1 MAVNSAVIK
10 HIMFI
15 RLFLPE
21 KGNIIAVILVLIN
34 GQTQENN
41 FAGKNVCYYL
51 FSEVLDNGKRASK
64 NWTENKISQKVLAKK
79 LCISQTHLSNIENGR
94 VGVTLLHLIKIKE
107 LFECP
112 IEYFF
117 EEKTLSENEA
127 EKNECQKI
135 KTIVEENNF
144 RLEDLSKAIE
154 IMKVLQKG

>member
-1 MAVNSAVIK
+1 MEKELQKIGHRIK
-10 HIMFI
+10 LLRI
-15 RLFLPE
+15 
-21 KGNIIAVILVLIN
+21 
-34 GQTQENN
+34 
-41 FAGKNVCYYL
+41 
-51 FSEVLDNGKRASK
+51 
-64 NWTENKISQKVLAKK
+64 ENKISQKVLAKK
-79 LCISQTHLSNIENGR
+79 LCR

>member
-1 MAVNSAVIK
+1 MEKELQKIGHRIK
-10 HIMFI
+10 LLRI
-15 RLFLPE
+15 
-21 KGNIIAVILVLIN
+21 
-34 GQTQENN
+34 
-41 FAGKNVCYYL
+41 
-51 FSEVLDNGKRASK
+51 
-64 NWTENKISQKVLAKK
+64 ENKISQKVLAKK
-79 LCISQTHLSNIENGR
+79 LCISQTHLSKIENGR
-94 VGVTLLHLIKIKE
+94 VGVTLLHLIRIKE

-112 IEYFF
+112 IEYIF

>member
-1 MAVNSAVIK
+1 MEKELQKIGHRIK
-10 HIMFI
+10 LLRI
-15 RLFLPE
+15 
-21 KGNIIAVILVLIN
+21 
-34 GQTQENN
+34 
-41 FAGKNVCYYL
+41 
-51 FSEVLDNGKRASK
+51 
-64 NWTENKISQKVLAKK
+64 ENKISQKVLVKK
-79 LCISQTHLSNIENGR
+79 LCISQTHLSNRENGR

>member
-1 MAVNSAVIK
+1 
-10 HIMFI
+10 MFI
-15 RLFLPE
+15 RLCLPE

-41 FAGKNVCYYL
+41 FAGFRRCLIMEKEL
-51 FSEVLDNGKRASK
+51 QKIGHRIKLLRI
-64 NWTENKISQKVLAKK
+64 ENKISQKGLAKK

>member
-1 MAVNSAVIK
+1 MEKELQKIGHRIK
-10 HIMFI
+10 LLRI
-15 RLFLPE
+15 
-21 KGNIIAVILVLIN
+21 
-34 GQTQENN
+34 
-41 FAGKNVCYYL
+41 
-51 FSEVLDNGKRASK
+51 
-64 NWTENKISQKVLAKK
+64 ENKISQKVLAKK
-79 LCISQTHLSNIENGR
+79 LCISQTHLS
-94 VGVTLLHLIKIKE
+94 KIKE

>member
-1 MAVNSAVIK
+1 MEKELQKIGHRIK
-10 HIMFI
+10 LLRI
-15 RLFLPE
+15 
-21 KGNIIAVILVLIN
+21 
-34 GQTQENN
+34 
-41 FAGKNVCYYL
+41 
-51 FSEVLDNGKRASK
+51 
-64 NWTENKISQKVLAKK
+64 ENKISQKGLAKK

-94 VGVTLLHLIKIKE
+94 VSVTLLHLIKIKE

>member
-1 MAVNSAVIK
+1 MEGLDLLKIGEAIK
-10 HIMFI
+10 I
-15 RLFLPE
+15 RRI
-21 KGNIIAVILVLIN
+21 KRRIH
-34 GQTQENN
+34 QT
-41 FAGKNVCYYL
+41 K
-51 FSEVLDNGKRASK
+51 
-64 NWTENKISQKVLAKK
+64 LAEQMG
-79 LCISQTHLSNIENGR
+79 ISQTHLSNIENGR

>member
-1 MAVNSAVIK
+1 MEKELQKIGHRIK
-10 HIMFI
+10 LLRI
-15 RLFLPE
+15 
-21 KGNIIAVILVLIN
+21 
-34 GQTQENN
+34 
-41 FAGKNVCYYL
+41 
-51 FSEVLDNGKRASK
+51 
-64 NWTENKISQKVLAKK
+64 ENKISQKVLAKK

-112 IEYFF
+112 IEYF
-117 EEKTLSENEA
+117 SENEA

>member
-1 MAVNSAVIK
+1 MEKELQKIGHRIK
-10 HIMFI
+10 LLRI
-15 RLFLPE
+15 
-21 KGNIIAVILVLIN
+21 
-34 GQTQENN
+34 
-41 FAGKNVCYYL
+41 
-51 FSEVLDNGKRASK
+51 
-64 NWTENKISQKVLAKK
+64 ENKISQK
-79 LCISQTHLSNIENGR
+79 QTHLSNIENGR

>member
-1 MAVNSAVIK
+1 MEGLDLLKIGEAIK
-10 HIMFI
+10 MI
-15 RLFLPE
+15 RIKRSIHQTKLAE
-21 KGNIIAVILVLIN
+21 KLG
-34 GQTQENN
+34 
-41 FAGKNVCYYL
+41 
-51 FSEVLDNGKRASK
+51 
-64 NWTENKISQKVLAKK
+64 
-79 LCISQTHLSNIENGR
+79 ISQTHLSNIENGR

>member
-1 MAVNSAVIK
+1 MFVIFYFQCAK
-10 HIMFI
+10 A
-15 RLFLPE
+15 LFCVQFFE
-21 KGNIIAVILVLIN
+21 A
-34 GQTQENN
+34 
-41 FAGKNVCYYL
+41 L
-51 FSEVLDNGKRASK
+51 FPLSS
-64 NWTENKISQKVLAKK
+64 TSENKISQKVLAKK

>member
-1 MAVNSAVIK
+1 MEKELQIIGHSIK
-10 HIMFI
+10 LLRI
-15 RLFLPE
+15 
-21 KGNIIAVILVLIN
+21 
-34 GQTQENN
+34 
-41 FAGKNVCYYL
+41 
-51 FSEVLDNGKRASK
+51 
-64 NWTENKISQKVLAKK
+64 ENKISQKVLAKK
-79 LCISQTHLSNIENGR
+79 LCISQTRLSNIENGR

>member
-1 MAVNSAVIK
+1 MEKEIQKIGHRIK
-10 HIMFI
+10 LLRI
-15 RLFLPE
+15 
-21 KGNIIAVILVLIN
+21 
-34 GQTQENN
+34 
-41 FAGKNVCYYL
+41 
-51 FSEVLDNGKRASK
+51 
-64 NWTENKISQKVLAKK
+64 ENKISQKVLAKK
-79 LCISQTHLSNIENGR
+79 LCISQTPLSNIENGR

>member
-1 MAVNSAVIK
+1 MEKELQKIGHRIK
-10 HIMFI
+10 LLRI
-15 RLFLPE
+15 
-21 KGNIIAVILVLIN
+21 
-34 GQTQENN
+34 
-41 FAGKNVCYYL
+41 
-51 FSEVLDNGKRASK
+51 
-64 NWTENKISQKVLAKK
+64 ENKISQKVLAKK

-117 EEKTLSENEA
+117 EENEA

>member
-1 MAVNSAVIK
+1 MSRGLGDV
-10 HIMFI
+10 
-15 RLFLPE
+15 
-21 KGNIIAVILVLIN
+21 
-34 GQTQENN
+34 
-41 FAGKNVCYYL
+41 Y
-51 FSEVLDNGKRASK
+51 KR
-64 NWTENKISQKVLAKK
+64 Q
-79 LCISQTHLSNIENGR
+79 HLSNIENGR

>member
-1 MAVNSAVIK
+1 MEKELQKIGHRIK
-10 HIMFI
+10 LLRI
-15 RLFLPE
+15 
-21 KGNIIAVILVLIN
+21 
-34 GQTQENN
+34 
-41 FAGKNVCYYL
+41 
-51 FSEVLDNGKRASK
+51 
-64 NWTENKISQKVLAKK
+64 ENKISQKVLAKK

-154 IMKVLQKG
+154 IIRNNESFTERLKINTSIVGRKLIFHEKNK

>member
-1 MAVNSAVIK
+1 
-10 HIMFI
+10 MFI

-41 FAGKNVCYYL
+41 FAGKMFVTICFRRCL
-51 FSEVLDNGKRASK
+51 IMEKELQKIGHRIKLLRI
-64 NWTENKISQKVLAKK
+64 ENKISQKVLAKK

-154 IMKVLQKG
+154 IMKVLQKGGR

>member
-1 MAVNSAVIK
+1 
-10 HIMFI
+10 MFI
-15 RLFLPE
+15 RRCLPE
-21 KGNIIAVILVLIN
+21 KGSIIVAILASIN
-34 GQTQENN
+34 GQTPENN
-41 FAGKNVCYYL
+41 FAGKMFVTIGFRRYL
-51 FSEVLDNGKRASK
+51 IMEKELQKIGHRIKLLRIES
-64 NWTENKISQKVLAKK
+64 KISQKALAKM

>member
-1 MAVNSAVIK
+1 MEKELQKIGHRIK
-10 HIMFI
+10 LLRI
-15 RLFLPE
+15 
-21 KGNIIAVILVLIN
+21 
-34 GQTQENN
+34 
-41 FAGKNVCYYL
+41 
-51 FSEVLDNGKRASK
+51 
-64 NWTENKISQKVLAKK
+64 ENKISQKVLAKN

>member
-1 MAVNSAVIK
+1 MEKELQKIGHRIK
-10 HIMFI
+10 LLRI
-15 RLFLPE
+15 
-21 KGNIIAVILVLIN
+21 
-34 GQTQENN
+34 
-41 FAGKNVCYYL
+41 
-51 FSEVLDNGKRASK
+51 
-64 NWTENKISQKVLAKK
+64 ENKISQKVLAKK

-112 IEYFF
+112 IEYFL

-127 EKNECQKI
+127 EKNECKKKKI
-135 KTIVEENNF
+135 EENNF

>member
-1 MAVNSAVIK
+1 MY
-10 HIMFI
+10 
-15 RLFLPE
+15 
-21 KGNIIAVILVLIN
+21 IANTFKQYRKWQSWCDFVAL
-34 GQTQENN
+34 
-41 FAGKNVCYYL
+41 
-51 FSEVLDNGKRASK
+51 
-64 NWTENKISQKVLAKK
+64 NK
-79 LCISQTHLSNIENGR
+79 
-94 VGVTLLHLIKIKE
+94 KE

>member
-1 MAVNSAVIK
+1 MEKELQKIGHRIK
-10 HIMFI
+10 LLRI
-15 RLFLPE
+15 
-21 KGNIIAVILVLIN
+21 
-34 GQTQENN
+34 
-41 FAGKNVCYYL
+41 
-51 FSEVLDNGKRASK
+51 
-64 NWTENKISQKVLAKK
+64 ENKISQKVLAKK

-135 KTIVEENNF
+135 KTIVEENNV

-154 IMKVLQKG
+154 IMKVFWLIPLLKYLFSNQNSILISSPSHMYLKSKDIINRYKKLATTTLSLSILL